1 MEEVDL
7 LKHRIKVI
15 EEELDEKDMKDSDDK
30 NNVSFR
36 VWFVSHFICF
46 IYILFDHNLF

>member
-7 LKHRIKVI
+7 LKSRIKVI

-30 NNVSFR
+30 NNVSFC
-36 VWFVSHFICF
+36 VLFISHYSLF
-46 IYILFDHNLF
+46 YI